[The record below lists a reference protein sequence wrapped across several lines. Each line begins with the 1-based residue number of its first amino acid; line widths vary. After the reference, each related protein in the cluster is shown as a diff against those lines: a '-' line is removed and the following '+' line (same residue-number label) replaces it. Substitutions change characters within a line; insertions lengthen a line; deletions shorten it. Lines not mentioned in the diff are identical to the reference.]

1 MNSNNYMLVMDKS
14 TSEKMADWFSR
25 FYFTN
30 HTKANT
36 EKFLFGFFGYLA
48 GKNIPWLDVPFYIN
62 SIQREEFPR
71 GLRKAWSTNAL
82 EGKPELSAEEKE
94 ERSMDAFIRAKR
106 DMIKRYMELLMLYLK
121 LRDSR
126 PKLMTL
132 ESAAARLIVPE
143 EQIRQV
149 LDSKGVPLY
158 AITQDMV
165 RLSEDDFAV
174 FMANCRMRPFNL
186 KSSIEMPEENPSK
199 DAETKMPRNPSPQP
213 NGQPSRKGNNNQQ
226 GKKDRSGNNRGNG
239 QQSNLRPEQKGKNGG
254 KQPFTKEPRAPF
266 VPPVVPG
273 NNLADDESPNFTK
286 PAVQRDRKEEKL
298 LPDIPAKTTKPAI
311 EALFVPQAPAP
322 VTEIISSAPQESVI
336 DKPLLED
343 AAPEPATGFADMIS
357 VPDGNA
363 AGNTEEMPAES
374 EAEPTFEENLP
385 EQAEPAQ
392 EVTLEDETGKDED
405 SFEDFEP
412 EADADTDVDVDAN
425 AGIKAEMDASNDC
438 LAFFNKP
445 SLPSMSES
453 HDDDDFEMGDNSFRE
468 ETASEPPSAP
478 SYRNNRG

>member
-94 ERSMDAFIRAKR
+94 EHSMDAFIRAKR

-143 EQIRQV
+143 EQVRQV

-174 FMANCRMRPFNL
+174 FMANCRMRPSNL

-199 DAETKMPRNPSPQP
+199 DSEPKAPRNPSPQP

-226 GKKDRSGNNRGNG
+226 SKKDRSGNSRGNG
-239 QQSNLRPEQKGKNGG
+239 QQSNLRPEQKAKNGG
-254 KQPFTKEPRAPF
+254 KQPFAKEPRAPF
-266 VPPVVPG
+266 TPPVVPG

-286 PAVQRDRKEEKL
+286 PTVQRDRKEEKL
-298 LPDIPAKTTKPAI
+298 LPDIAATTTKPAI

-322 VTEIISSAPQESVI
+322 VTEIVPSAPQRPVI
-336 DKPLLED
+336 NKPLLED
-343 AAPEPATGFADMIS
+343 ADSEPATGFAGMIS
-357 VPDGNA
+357 VSGGNS

-374 EAEPTFEENLP
+374 EAEPAFEESLP

-392 EVTLEDETGKDED
+392 EDETGNDAD

-412 EADADTDVDVDAN
+412 EADVDVDTD

-445 SLPSMSES
+445 SSPSMSES

-468 ETASEPPSAP
+468 ETTSEPPSAP